1 MVIDS
6 GAVPLFVE
14 LLSNPVADVKEQV
27 REIFQC
33 MRYLANMVRQLVG
46 SIILISRDVT
56 GCVGIG

>member
-27 REIFQC
+27 RE
-33 MRYLANMVRQLVG
+33 N
-46 SIILISRDVT
+46 ISRHEAFGEHDT
-56 GCVGIG
+56 PAL

>member
-27 REIFQC
+27 REIFPG
-33 MRYLANMVRQLVG
+33 MRHLANRDRQLCKFHHTNV
-46 SIILISRDVT
+46 S
-56 GCVGIG
+56 